1 VVVELVLPA
10 GAEAI
15 VPIPLGHEGF
25 LYPFE
30 GSVIAGE
37 AGEERTLARG
47 ELGVLGAGEHV
58 RVRSG
63 GAAARALVVAGKPL
77 REPVVQ
83 HGPFVMNTA
92 DEIRQAIRDFEAGR
106 F

>member
-1 VVVELVLPA
+1 VFVELVLPA

-15 VPIPLGHEGF
+15 VPIPRGHEGF
-25 LYPFE
+25 IYPFA
-30 GSVIAGE
+30 GGVIAGE

-47 ELGVLGAGEHV
+47 ELGVLGEGV
-58 RVRSG
+58 PVRSSG
-63 GAAARALVVAGKPL
+63 EPARALVVAGKPL

-92 DEIRQAIRDFEAGR
+92 EEIKQAIRDLHAGR